1 MMQLE
6 QLRKNDQL
14 PSPKGVAVAVLA
26 LSRRDN
32 VTLAEIALVVQS
44 DPALSGRLIKLAN
57 SASQFARP
65 VVSIQEAIVRLGE
78 KAVCQLALGFS
89 LIDQYRDGACQS
101 FDYQRYWSHSL
112 LMALAMKELGSRVRA
127 GAADELFLCGLLA
140 QIGQLALATVLPKEY
155 SAVLEAFK
163 ANPAHPLAFH
173 ERAHLETDHIEL
185 GNAMMSDWG
194 VPEVFTQPL
203 SLYEDQDQPTDDKKS
218 RSNNLILML
227 RLAHRLGDIALAL
240 ADQRSQLTK
249 AWLSLAAQLEMR
261 FDDVGSFIDDVID
274 EWHDWGTLLE
284 IQTGG
289 TLLEIQTGSLPSFS
303 DLVDENEKPAK
314 PVSSLRIVVADSNDF
329 IRRKTVA
336 LLAESGGH
344 TVFPA
349 SDGYSA
355 MALVLEVRPDVIIS
369 KIRLNQID
377 GLALCRTLRESDEG
391 RVIYILLMDDKPNED
406 LSIRA
411 YESGADGYILSTIS
425 SRALHARLAAA
436 QRLVHLKSTWKQDR
450 AHLGKMVAEM
460 ELANRD

>member
-1 MMQLE
+1 MQLE

-26 LSRRDN
+26 LSKRDN

-57 SASQFARP
+57 SAFQFARP

-112 LMALAMKELGSRVRA
+112 LMALAMKELGSRVRV
-127 GAADELFLCGLLA
+127 GATDELFLCGLLA
-140 QIGQLALATVLPKEY
+140 QIGQLALATVLPKDY
-155 SAVLEAFK
+155 TAVLEDFQ

-185 GNAMMSDWG
+185 GNAMMTDWG

-203 SLYEDQDQPTDDKKS
+203 SLYEDQDQSTDDKKS

-227 RLAHRLGDIALAL
+227 RLAHRLGDIALAH

-261 FDDVGSFIDDVID
+261 FDDVGNLIHDVID
-274 EWHDWGTLLE
+274 EWHDWGTLLK
-284 IQTGG
+284 IQTAP
-289 TLLEIQTGSLPSFS
+289 LPSFC
-303 DLVDENEKPAK
+303 DLVDEDEKSEK

-329 IRRKTVA
+329 IRRKTMA
-336 LLAESGGH
+336 LLAESGDH
-344 TVFPA
+344 TVFPV
-349 SDGYSA
+349 SDGHSA
-355 MALVLEVRPDVIIS
+355 MALVRKVRPDVIIS
-369 KIRLNQID
+369 QIRLNQID
-377 GLALCRTLRESDEG
+377 GLALCRMLRESDEG
-391 RVIYILLMDDKPNED
+391 RVIHILLMDDKPNDD

-411 YESGADGYILSTIS
+411 YECGADGYVLSTIS
-425 SRALHARLAAA
+425 SRALHARLAVA
-436 QRLVHLKSTWKQDR
+436 QRLVNLKTTWKQDR
-450 AHLGKMVAEM
+450 AHLGKVIS
-460 ELANRD
+460 ELELTNWT